1 MAENAANGRHRAAG
15 RYNPLSEIGS
25 ILGKS
30 AQPAVKSSAVLAASG
45 GLVAALALP
54 AHAAPTGVTAPKA
67 SAAVDTLTSSGSSAL
82 TVQTVAA
89 RAVAAAPAVVAPEAA
104 GPAARQTFGV
114 VGFKA
119 VAKPKPKPIVRVVSD
134 AVSRSGVRT
143 SLSSRG
149 TSSGSS
155 AGSSS
160 SYAAAASHA
169 AASGVI
175 AVARTLLGIYY
186 IYGGSTPA
194 GFDCSGFT
202 SYVFRQV
209 GISLPRTA
217 AAQQASAQR
226 VSNPQPGDLVFF
238 GYPAYHVGIYAGGGM
253 MYDSPTTG
261 KTTGLHKI
269 WSSNVTYGRP

>member
-1 MAENAANGRHRAAG
+1 VSQIAANGRHRAAG
-15 RYNPLSEIGS
+15 RYNPMSEIGS

-54 AHAAPTGVTAPKA
+54 AHAAAPAVA
-67 SAAVDTLTSSGSSAL
+67 SAPSSTQAAADKVAGIRGTAL
-82 TVQTVAA
+82 
-89 RAVAAAPAVVAPEAA
+89 AAAPAVVAPEVVAPHA
-104 GPAARQTFGV
+104 TQTFGV
-114 VGFKA
+114 AGFTV

-134 AVSRSGVRT
+134 TASRSSSRT
-143 SLSSRG
+143 ALSSG
-149 TSSGSS
+149 MSSSG
-155 AGSSS
+155 
-160 SYAAAASHA
+160 YATAARHA

-175 AVARTLLGIYY
+175 AVAKTLLGIWYV
-186 IYGGSTPA
+186 YGGSTPS

-217 AAQQASAQR
+217 AQQQSYAQR
-226 VSNPQPGDLVFF
+226 ISNPQPGDLVFF

-253 MYDSPTTG
+253 MYDSPRPGETS
-261 KTTGLHKI
+261 GLHKI
-269 WSSNVTYGRP
+269 WSTNVTYGRP